1 MDKAGLPPALWFS
14 AATEIR
20 FFKSG
25 KTRCDHQATVQTH
38 RDCCDRHVNRLFD
51 DENESVR
58 QNCSAAFWNMKGERL
73 LQLESKIISF
83 VESRSFTTEPQSLL
97 MALNE
102 SRAELPKV
110 VCRAAERVLEFIGE
124 EGGNLANSEASSAYS
139 LSTLVV
145 RQYAQ
150 STEGELERYCLDLI
164 DQMERRGYMGI
175 ADELGKLDR

>member
-1 MDKAGLPPALWFS
+1 MFEGPTQAGLRRTS
-14 AATEIR
+14 R
-20 FFKSG
+20 
-25 KTRCDHQATVQTH
+25 
-38 RDCCDRHVNRLFD
+38 
-51 DENESVR
+51 
-58 QNCSAAFWNMKGERL
+58 FWNMKGERL

-83 VESRSFTTEPQSLL
+83 VESRSFKTEPQSLL

-110 VCRAAERVLEFIGE
+110 VCRSAERVLEFIGE

-150 STEGELERYCLDLI
+150 STEGELKRHCLDLI

>member
-25 KTRCDHQATVQTH
+25 KTRCDHQATGQTH

-73 LQLESKIISF
+73 LQLESTISSF
-83 VESRSFTTEPQSLL
+83 VESRSFETEPQSLL

-110 VCRAAERVLEFIGE
+110 VCRSAERVLEFIGE

-150 STEGELERYCLDLI
+150 STEGELKRHCLDLI
-164 DQMERRGYMGI
+164 DEMERRGYMGI